1 MIVQSIQDLLDKFF
15 ADGFSMNCLCKAT
28 NVSADLINKA
38 YAKEY
43 LDMDEIMALNPVLYF
58 LTQLYL
64 CDTNHKTYLEDI
76 TTTICSYYEMPI
88 NAVSNYLGLDEA
100 QFKAFLN
107 NPEKYSNGYNLTIR
121 LLHLFTTLVREKD
134 I

>member
-58 LTQLYL
+58 LGQLYL

-76 TTTICSYYEMPI
+76 TTTICSYYEMSI
-88 NAVSNYLGLDEA
+88 NAVSNYLGLDEV
-100 QFKAFLN
+100 QFKVFLN

-134 I
+134 K

>member
-1 MIVQSIQDLLDKFF
+1 MIVQSIQELLDKFF
-15 ADGFSMNCLCKAT
+15 ADGFSMACLCKAT

-38 YAKEY
+38 YAQEN

-64 CDTNHKTYLEDI
+64 CDTNHKAYLEDI

-88 NAVSNYLGLDEA
+88 KAESNYLGLDEE
-100 QFKAFLN
+100 QFNAFLN
-107 NPEKYSNGYNLTIR
+107 DPERYPNGYNLTIK